1 MYHWTNMSDLMN
13 NGITSVLF
21 VVIFISAT
29 FHPVFLLNV
38 AQVFNRSLVF
48 RGGFLLAAPA
58 EEQGEEGSKLAAVR
72 GLPASNSGSYSIL
85 AQLNVSM

>member
-1 MYHWTNMSDLMN
+1 MFDLMN
-13 NGITSVLF
+13 MESRQFYSSLY
-21 VVIFISAT
+21 FISAT

-72 GLPASNSGSYSIL
+72 SLPVSNSGSYSIL
-85 AQLNVSM
+85 AQLNVSI